1 MLYLKKLKIILLF
14 SFILLVYI
22 SYKVQIKYNIPNS
35 NYLEGIIQDFK
46 IDGDKLTLDIKSN
59 KRVIASYYIKTELE
73 KNKLSNSVKIGYIVK
88 LKGKYKEASNNTNF
102 NLFNYKKYLLSKKIY
117 YTFDIE
123 DIINFNKKSS
133 FIYNVK
139 NRVINRINKSSNKA
153 YLKLFII
160 GENNLD
166 EMVKESYK
174 MNGISHLFA
183 ISGMHITL
191 FTSFLLFLLKLVNKN
206 EKINFL
212 IVSILILIYVVL
224 VNFIPS
230 VLRASLFFIILNI
243 KKIFKLKISNFD
255 LIILLLFLL
264 LIYNPFYIY
273 NIGFLYSFIIS
284 MSLVYFSELL
294 SSNNY
299 IKSLFKT
306 SLISFLMGIP
316 ITINNNFELNLL
328 TLFLNLIFVPF
339 VSIIVF
345 PLSILNFLF
354 LRLDVLNGFV
364 IKILEALSKMFSNL
378 NMFSIIIPKMPLYI
392 FLAYYVLIIL
402 IIKKLNIKNILLL
415 ILILLIH
422 SNIKYLN
429 NNSIVTMID
438 VGQGDSILIE
448 LPHNKNVLIDTGGK
462 IKYKTPLWKKRKKE
476 YSISNDT
483 IISLLKSYG
492 IKELSALILS
502 HGDADHMAE
511 AINLIKNFKVD
522 KVIFNCGDYNSLEVN
537 LIKELNDRNI
547 EYKSCIK
554 ELSID
559 NNKFSFLQTKEFNN
573 ENDNSNVL
581 YTELKGFK
589 FMFMGDASSLTERE
603 ILNKYNL
610 SKIDVLKVGHHGS
623 KTSSSVEFINEIN
636 PKYSII
642 SVGKN
647 NRYGHPN
654 KEVLE
659 NLKDSKIYRTD
670 QDGSIMFKIKN
681 KKLKIETCTP

>member
-1 MLYLKKLKIILLF
+1 MLYLKKLKIISLF
-14 SFILLVYI
+14 SFLLLIYI
-22 SYKVQIKYNIPNS
+22 SYKVQIKYKIPSS

-46 IDGDKLTLDIKSN
+46 IDGDKLTLDIKGN

-73 KNKLSNSVKIGYIVK
+73 KNKLSKSIKIGYIVK
-88 LKGKYKEASNNTNF
+88 LKGKYKEVSNNTNF

-123 DIINFNKKSS
+123 EIFINKKSS
-133 FIYNVK
+133 FIYNIK
-139 NRVINRINKSSNKA
+139 NRLINRINKSSNKT
-153 YLKLFII
+153 YLKLFIV

-166 EMVKESYK
+166 EMVRESYK

-191 FTSFLLFLLKLVNKN
+191 FTSFLIFLLKLINKN

-212 IVSILILIYVVL
+212 IVSILLLIYVVL

-243 KKIFKLKISNFD
+243 KKIFKLKVSNFD

-284 MSLVYFSELL
+284 MSLIYFNELL

-299 IKSLFKT
+299 IKTLFKT
-306 SLISFLMGIP
+306 SLISFLMSIP

-328 TLFLNLIFVPF
+328 TPFLNLIFVPF

-345 PLSILNFLF
+345 PLNILNFLF
-354 LRLDVLNGFV
+354 IRLDILNGFV
-364 IKILEALSKMFSNL
+364 IKILETLSKILSNL
-378 NMFSIIIPKMPLYI
+378 NMFSIIIPKMPLYVLLI
-392 FLAYYVLIIL
+392 YYVLIIL
-402 IIKKLNIKNILLL
+402 IIKKLNVKNILLL
-415 ILILLIH
+415 VLILLIH

-483 IISLLKSYG
+483 IIPLLKSYG

-511 AINLIKNFKVD
+511 AINLVRNFKVD
-522 KVIFNCGDYNSLEVN
+522 KVIFNCGDYNNLEVN

-547 EYKSCIK
+547 EYQTCIK
-554 ELSID
+554 GLNID
-559 NNKFSFLQTKEFNN
+559 NNKFTFFQTKEFNN

-581 YTELKGFK
+581 YIELNGYK
-589 FMFMGDASSLTERE
+589 FMFMGDASSLNERE

-623 KTSSSVEFINEIN
+623 KTSSSIEFINKIK
-636 PKYSII
+636 PRYSLI
-642 SVGKN
+642 SVGRN

-654 KEVLE
+654 KEALDNLE
-659 NLKDSKIYRTD
+659 NSKIYRTD

-681 KKLKIETCTP
+681 NKLKIETCSP